1 MGYGIFEIPTHLKCL
16 INEHEKQKILLWL
29 NFHCKVVRRQYLIQ
43 FCVKG
48 FLYIIDRF
56 NIASNPKNIVANW
69 GLKFGKIPFLTFL
82 NENA

>member
-29 NFHCKVVRRQYLIQ
+29 DNIYSFFLIQ